1 MAHTGICTLVVVYTL
16 SLCACSTGEGPAQTT
31 ASATL
36 SARSSPT
43 KEVPPTGTK
52 TTAPEP
58 PPPPSSLT
66 ARPDAGRA
74 DLAIVVKPSDS
85 EAAIHYTL
93 TCKEGAPTGETNHP
107 FATKACQ
114 VVRDNP
120 GVLMPQPRNK
130 EVVCTQQYGGPQ
142 TATVTGTVDGVPVDV
157 SFARRDGCEISQWNA
172 AASILGFT
180 GDL

>member
-1 MAHTGICTLVVVYTL
+1 MRQAGICTFVLLYTL
-16 SLCACSTGEGPAQTT
+16 SLCACSTGEGQTQAT

-43 KEVPPTGTK
+43 LDVPPTGT
-52 TTAPEP
+52 TSAAPTGSP
-58 PPPPSSLT
+58 RSSLT
-66 ARPDAGRA
+66 TKPGAGSA
-74 DLAIVVKPSDS
+74 DLTIVVKPSES
-85 EAAIHYTL
+85 EPAINYTL
-93 TCKEGAPTGETNHP
+93 TCKEGAPTEESSHP
-107 FATKACQ
+107 FATKACE
-114 VVRDNP
+114 VLEDNP
-120 GVLMPQPRNK
+120 GVLTPQPQNK

-142 TATVTGTVDGVPVDV
+142 TATVTGTVDGVPVEV